1 MPEIKP
7 SEVESTASIKVIG
20 VGGAGGSAI
29 NRMREA
35 GLSGVEFIAMNTDAQ
50 ALHNSKADVK
60 VHLGNETTNGL
71 GAGADPTVGERA
83 ADESRE
89 EIKNA
94 LSGADM
100 AFITFGAGG
109 GTGSGAGYIVAEEAR
124 KQDILAVGVV
134 TKPFSFEGAKRKAN
148 ADWAIQHLAR
158 NVDALITIPN
168 DRLLQTI
175 DPRTPILETF
185 KIADEVLRQGVQGI
199 SELITEHSLINLDF
213 ADVKA
218 IMKDAGSALMGIGRA
233 SGENRATIAAQQAIE
248 SPLIEV
254 SIDGAR
260 GVLFSIAGGYDV
272 TMTEMQEAADLIT
285 ANVSPDANII
295 WGASVR
301 PELEDEIIVTV
312 VATGFDSEYY
322 RDDPRAQAASATYD
336 ADYYG
341 NDVNSQVNQPVA
353 TAPVTEPNQAMA
365 DPVAAAERVAAEEK
379 TEAAKAAS
387 DFTDASTVNMW
398 DSIRTDDGEDND
410 SEIPAILRRR
420 KKNKD

>member
-29 NRMREA
+29 NRMRDA

-60 VHLGNETTNGL
+60 VHLGHETTNGL

-89 EIKNA
+89 EIKNS
-94 LSGADM
+94 LTGADM

-148 ADWAIQHLAR
+148 ADWAIQRLAR

-233 SGENRATIAAQQAIE
+233 SGENRATLAAQQAIE

-322 RDDPRAQAASATYD
+322 QDDPRAQESY
-336 ADYYG
+336 
-341 NDVNSQVNQPVA
+341 QPQPVV
-353 TAPVTEPNQAMA
+353 TPEPVKMSEPNQTMA
-365 DPVAAAERVAAEEK
+365 DPVAAAEEPAPEQPEV
-379 TEAAKAAS
+379 KAAS
-387 DFTDASTVNMW
+387 DFTEATTVNMW
-398 DSIRTDDGEDND
+398 DSIRTDDGGDND
-410 SEIPAILRRR
+410 SDIPAILRRH
-420 KKNKD
+420 KKNKQ

>member
-50 ALHNSKADVK
+50 ALHNSKADIK

-89 EIKNA
+89 EIKDS
-94 LSGADM
+94 LKGADM

-322 RDDPRAQAASATYD
+322 RDDPRAQVANNYD
-336 ADYYG
+336 ADYYSSA
-341 NDVNSQVNQPVA
+341 DMATPVTQPQPV
-353 TAPVTEPNQAMA
+353 APVTEPNQAMV
-365 DPVAAAERVAAEEK
+365 DPVADAERIAEEK
-379 TEAAKAAS
+379 PEVVKAAT

-398 DSIRTDDGEDND
+398 DSIRTDNSDDND